1 MLLIRESSNGRN
13 PGFEPVNM
21 GSTPISCA
29 NVGLSTMAVRQVV
42 SSSQAAQT
50 AVRVTVLYSG
60 LRLFP
65 KI

>member
-1 MLLIRESSNGRN
+1 V
-13 PGFEPVNM
+13 PY
-21 GSTPISCA
+21 
-29 NVGLSTMAVRQVV
+29 VGLSTMALRQVV
-42 SSSQAAQT
+42 SSSQAEQT